1 MTSGEE
7 YEEAINEITK
17 FASNVLCLM
26 IMEFR
31 VGENGQ

>member
-1 MTSGEE
+1 VTSGEE
-7 YEEAINEITK
+7 YREGINEITE